1 VVCRLKSPALTIR
14 YRKQVWIMN
23 GRRAGVRWESLFA
36 DLEAQFAAAEDA
48 ELAGEIADRTR
59 REAAT
64 IRLADRLR
72 GAIGSPVRVHLL
84 GGIILTAVVAR
95 VGSDW
100 LLLEEPTGPEHVIV
114 LDALTGIYGLPLA
127 AVPPNGAVAARLG
140 LGYVLRAI
148 ARDRLPVTVHLVDSS
163 TTTGTIDRVGK
174 DYFELA
180 EHPDA
185 EVRRFSGVRTVRLIP
200 FGGFAA
206 LRRA

>member
-1 VVCRLKSPALTIR
+1 
-14 YRKQVWIMN
+14 
-23 GRRAGVRWESLFA
+23 VRWESLFA

-48 ELAGEIADRTR
+48 ELVGEIADRTR

-72 GAIGSPVRVHLL
+72 GATGSLVRVHLR
-84 GGIILTAVVAR
+84 GGVTLTAVVGR
-95 VGSDW
+95 VGNDW

-114 LDALTGIYGLPLA
+114 LDALTGVYGLPLA
-127 AVPPNGAVAARLG
+127 AAKSNGAVAARLG

-148 ARDRLPVTVHLVDSS
+148 ARDRLPVTVHLVDGS

-185 EVRRFSGVRTVRLIP
+185 DVRRSTGVRTVRLIP
-200 FGGFAA
+200 FAGFAA